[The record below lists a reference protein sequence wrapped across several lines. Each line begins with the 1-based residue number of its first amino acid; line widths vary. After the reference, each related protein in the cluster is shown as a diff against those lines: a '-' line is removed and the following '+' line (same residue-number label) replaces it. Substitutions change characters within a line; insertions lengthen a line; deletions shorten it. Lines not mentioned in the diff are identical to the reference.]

1 MLNDVNLYAR
11 LLVDGMAIS
20 TVVCGL
26 LRGTGVWS
34 GIAYPGSL

>member
-1 MLNDVNLYAR
+1 MLNDVNCTR

-20 TVVCGL
+20 TVVLGL
-26 LRGTGVWS
+26 LRGTGFWS